1 MLQIGLAQFEG
12 QRTQSRMKDDNTTL
26 ETTPTP
32 NNRRLSHGLKSLV
45 ALCLL
50 GSASAVVG
58 LVSVNPSQSPVTI
71 EQGEFVPPSPAL
83 AATLVSATDVE
94 PLQFDVERVSG
105 RLKSRETLTDLVTR
119 LGADTAEAARALHTL
134 YDGELL
140 NPRKLRPGLQVE
152 AFLQNGNLRA
162 LSIRADSE
170 RTLFVTP
177 SFHGDWTATEL
188 KARLQRTVSR
198 IEAPIETSI
207 YEAALKLGARDQQV
221 VDFASIFAYDVDF
234 QREIYPGDTFEIV
247 YETFA
252 DERGN
257 PVRNGDVLY
266 ARLNGRALTRGFYK
280 FTPDDDGVTDY
291 FDSNGE
297 SATKFLMKT
306 PINGARLSSSFG
318 MRRHP
323 ISGYSR
329 LHKGTDFAAPTGTPV
344 YAAGHGKIERAS
356 RYGGYGH
363 YVRIRHANG
372 YKTAYAHLSR
382 YGRGIRAGKR
392 VRQGDII
399 GYVGSTGASTGPH
412 LHYEIYID
420 GKPVNAMKLKLP
432 TGRKLAESPEI
443 LDEFLARKAA
453 IDSIRIANGAS
464 VDTAQLLMT
473 PPSP

>member
-1 MLQIGLAQFEG
+1 MQDEHTSQENAPAPK
-12 QRTQSRMKDDNTTL
+12 QRRM
-26 ETTPTP
+26 
-32 NNRRLSHGLKSLV
+32 SHGIKSLI
-45 ALCLL
+45 ALCIL
-50 GSASAVVG
+50 GSASAGVG
-58 LVSVNPSQSPVTI
+58 LLAVGPTGAPTVETAEPA
-71 EQGEFVPPSPAL
+71 VPAAPPM

-94 PLQFDVERVSG
+94 PITFNIDRVSG
-105 RLKSRETLTDLVTR
+105 KLKSRETLIELVSR
-119 LGADTAEAARALHTL
+119 LGAHPSDAQRALRTL

-140 NPRKLRPGLQVE
+140 NPRKLRPGLEVE
-152 AFLQNGNLRA
+152 AFMQDDQLRA
-162 LSIRADSE
+162 LSIRADRE

-177 SFHGDWTATEL
+177 TFNGDWTATEL
-188 KARLQRTVSR
+188 KARLQRTYAR

-221 VDFASIFAYDVDF
+221 VDFASVFAYDVDF

-257 PVRNGDVLY
+257 PVRNGEVLF
-266 ARLNGRALTRGFYK
+266 ARLNGKALKRGFYK
-280 FTPDDDGVTDY
+280 FTPEDDGVTDY
-291 FDSNGE
+291 FDANGE

-344 YAAGHGKIERAS
+344 YAAGHGTVERAS

-382 YGRGIRAGKR
+382 YGRGIRSGKR

-412 LHYEIYID
+412 LHYEVYID
-420 GKPVNAMKLKLP
+420 GKPVNAMRLKLP
-432 TGRKLAESPEI
+432 TGRKLAESPAI
-443 LDEFLARKAA
+443 LDEFLKSKSEIDA
-453 IDSIRIANGAS
+453 IRLANGAT
-464 VDTAQLLMT
+464 VETAQLMPI